1 MQYALDVS
9 LWQGA
14 RIKKGAKVH
23 NAIVAP
29 EAIVGENQEINLG
42 KADVILVS
50 GGSYK

>member
-1 MQYALDVS
+1 MA
-9 LWQGA
+9 GA

-29 EAIVGENQEINLG
+29 DAIVGEKQEINLG
-42 KADVILVS
+42 KTDVILVS